1 MTDYLQSPALSVL
14 HGARILVADDDMVE
28 RNLLG
33 NYLHQKG
40 CRVFM
45 ASDGRDALMK
55 ALAVKPD
62 VVLMDIQMP
71 VCDGI
76 TACQLLKQQP
86 ETRQLPVIFI
96 TNAVLPEQ
104 RVEGLRAGAVDYV
117 TKPFNFE
124 EILLRLSIH
133 LAHRDVPADG
143 EPAPAAAKPLDQ
155 TLFMLAQPF
164 LQNLAQTADPNDI
177 AKKLNCNVRR
187 LNEAFRRCVGVTMLE
202 YQREQRMK
210 EATQLLAQTAIEV
223 RDIAAQLGFTS
234 GANFATAFK
243 ERFSVSPS
251 DYRRWQTLPDH
262 APEQPRH
269 G

>member
-1 MTDYLQSPALSVL
+1 MTTPLHSRLLSVL
-14 HGARILVADDDMVE
+14 HGARILVVDDDMVE

-71 VCDGI
+71 VCDGL
-76 TACQLLKQQP
+76 TACRLLKQQAT
-86 ETRQLPVIFI
+86 TRELPVIFI

-104 RVEGLRAGAVDYV
+104 RVEGLRAGAIDYV
-117 TKPFNFE
+117 SKPFNFE

-133 LAHRDVPADG
+133 LTDRELPVDA
-143 EPAPAAAKPLDQ
+143 EPAPASAKPLDQ
-155 TLFMLAQPF
+155 TLFMLAQPY

-177 AKKLNCNVRR
+177 ARKLNCNVRR

-210 EATQLLAQTAIEV
+210 EATKLLAQTVLEV
-223 RDIAAQLGFTS
+223 RDIATQLGFTS

-251 DYRRWQTLPDH
+251 DYRRWQKPSDPCAEH
-262 APEQPRH
+262 AQA
-269 G
+269 

>member
-1 MTDYLQSPALSVL
+1 MPIPSVHSSSVL
-14 HGARILVADDDMVE
+14 QGARILVADDAMAE

-55 ALAVKPD
+55 ALAVRPD
-62 VVLMDIQMP
+62 IVLLDIQMP
-71 VCDGI
+71 VCDGL
-76 TACQLLKQQP
+76 TACRLLKQEP
-86 ETRQLPVIFI
+86 ATRHLPVIFI

-104 RVEGLRAGAVDYV
+104 RVEGLRVGAIDYV

-133 LAHRDVPADG
+133 LADRQRPDTA
-143 EPAPAAAKPLDQ
+143 EPLPTSAKPLDQ
-155 TLFMLAQPF
+155 TLFMLAQSH
-164 LQNLAQTADPNDI
+164 LLRDLGHTAEPHQI
-177 AKKLNCNVRR
+177 ARALNCNARR

-210 EATQLLAQTAIEV
+210 EATKLLTQTALEV

-234 GANFATAFK
+234 GANFSTPFK

-251 DYRRWQTLPDH
+251 DYRRWHAASNSLPDT
-262 APEQPRH
+262 PPQ
-269 G
+269 